1 MTVIRKPPRPD
12 DAMTAEK
19 HFSAAELAA
28 GLAQVQQ
35 SPADDGTLVQIVARP
50 DKELRELR
58 ERSEVTPEAG
68 LPGDR
73 WARHCSRRLPDGR
86 LNPDTQLTLMSSRAV
101 ALVAGE
107 KARWPLAGD
116 NLLVDLDLSEAN
128 LQAGQRLKIG
138 SAILEITAEPHTGC
152 SKFSKR
158 FGIEALKFV
167 NSPEGEKLRLRGLHA
182 QVIQAGTIAVGD
194 RIEKI

>member
-1 MTVIRKPPRPD
+1 MPAV
-12 DAMTAEK
+12 
-19 HFSAAELAA
+19 HFSEAELT
-28 GLAQVQQ
+28 GRLPEVLQ
-35 SPADDGTLVQIVARP
+35 SPADGGVLVQIVARP

-58 ERSEVTPEAG
+58 DRSEVTPEAG

-86 LNPDTQLTLMSSRAV
+86 LNPDTQLTLMNSRTV
-101 ALVAGE
+101 ALVAGDKE
-107 KARWPLAGD
+107 RWALAGD
-116 NLLVDLDLSEAN
+116 NLFVDLDLSEAN

-158 FGIEALKFV
+158 FGVEALKFV
-167 NSPEGEKLRLRGLHA
+167 NSPEGKKLRLRGIHA